1 MNPLVQLS
9 RLGQSVWLDFITRD
23 LLRSGELSRLIVEDG
38 LRGMT
43 TNPTIFEKAIAGST
57 LYDGEIRRLAAAG
70 NNPGRVVEA
79 LAVADVRTACD
90 AFRPLYETTEGRDG
104 FVSIEVSPELAFDTE
119 GTVVD
124 GRRLWQAVD
133 RPNLMVKIPGTKEGL
148 PAIERCLS
156 EGINVNVTLLFAL
169 ERYAEVREA
178 YLAALE
184 SRVSRGLPVD
194 RLASVAS
201 FFVSRVD
208 GRLDK
213 ELLKRGTEG
222 KALVGTIAIANAQVA
237 YADFTKTFFG
247 DRWEALA
254 KHGARVQRPLWAS
267 TSTKDPNLSDVL
279 YVEALIAPDTVNT
292 VPPETLAAYRDH
304 GEPKVRIAQAVPT
317 ARDRLKKLAATG
329 IDLAKETAALE
340 KEGVEKFAA
349 SWAALLKVVESKAV
363 ALSQT

>member
-1 MNPLVQLS
+1 MNPLVQLG

-23 LLRSGELSRLIVEDG
+23 LLRTGELSRLVVEDG

-43 TNPTIFEKAIAGST
+43 TNPTIFEKAVAGST
-57 LYDGEIRRLAAAG
+57 LYDADIRRLAEAG
-70 NNPGRVVEA
+70 FGPGRIVEA

-104 FVSIEVSPELAFDTE
+104 FVSIEVSPELAYDTE

-124 GRRLWQAVD
+124 ARRLWEAVD
-133 RPNLMVKIPGTKEGL
+133 RPNVMIKIPGTAEGL
-148 PAIERCLS
+148 PAIERCLT
-156 EGINVNVTLLFAL
+156 EGINVNITLLFAL

-178 YLAALE
+178 YLGALE
-184 SRVSRGLPVD
+184 ARVQRGQPVD

-213 ELLKRGTEG
+213 QLAPRTDEG
-222 KALVGTIAIANAQVA
+222 RQLAGTIAIANAQVA
-237 YADFTKTFFG
+237 YADFTKTFCG

-254 KHGARVQRPLWAS
+254 RHGARVQRPLWAS
-267 TSTKDPNLSDVL
+267 TSTKDPAYSDVY
-279 YVEALIAPDTVNT
+279 YVEALIAADTVNT
-292 VPPETLAAYRDH
+292 LPPETLAAYRDH
-304 GEPKVRIAQAVPT
+304 GEPRVRIPQALPA
-317 ARDRLKKLAATG
+317 ARERLARLAAVG
-329 IDLAKETAALE
+329 IDLARETAALE
-340 KEGVEKFAA
+340 RDGVEKFAA

-363 ALSQT
+363 ALSRT

>member
-57 LYDGEIRRLAAAG
+57 LYDADIRRLAAAG

-90 AFRPLYETTEGRDG
+90 AFRPLYESTEGRDG
-104 FVSIEVSPELAFDTE
+104 FVSIEVSPELAYDTE

-124 GRRLWQAVD
+124 ARRLWQTAD

-156 EGINVNVTLLFAL
+156 EGLNVNVTLLFAL

-184 SRVSRGLPVD
+184 ARVQRGLPID
-194 RLASVAS
+194 RIASVAS

-208 GRLDK
+208 GRVDK
-213 ELLKRGTEG
+213 QIAQKGPDV
-222 KALVGTIAIANAQVA
+222 KALAGTIAIANAQVA
-237 YADFTKTFFG
+237 YADFTQTFFG
-247 DRWEALA
+247 DRWDALA
-254 KHGARVQRPLWAS
+254 KRGARVQRPLWAS
-267 TSTKDPNLSDVL
+267 TSTKDPSYSDVY

-292 VPPETLAAYRDH
+292 IPPETLAAYRDH
-304 GEPKVRIAQAVPT
+304 GEPKVRIPQAIPA
-317 ARDRLKKLAATG
+317 ARERLAKLAAAG
-329 IDLAKETAALE
+329 INLVQDTAFLE
-340 KEGVEKFAA
+340 KDGVEKFSA
-349 SWAALLKVVESKAV
+349 SWAALLKVVESKGV
-363 ALSQT
+363 ALSRT

>member
-57 LYDGEIRRLAAAG
+57 LYDADIRRLAAAG

-104 FVSIEVSPELAFDTE
+104 YVSIEVSPELAYDTE

-124 GRRLWQAVD
+124 GRRLWETVD
-133 RPNLMVKIPGTKEGL
+133 RPNLMVKVPGTKEGL
-148 PAIERCLS
+148 PAIERLLS

-169 ERYAEVREA
+169 ERYTDVREA

-184 SRVSRGLPVD
+184 SRVARGLPVD

-208 GRLDK
+208 GRVDKQMAGKPAAK
-213 ELLKRGTEG
+213 EL
-222 KALVGTIAIANAQVA
+222 AGTIAIANAQVA
-237 YADFTKTFFG
+237 YADFTKTFCG

-267 TSTKDPNLSDVL
+267 TSTKDPSYSDVY

-292 VPPETLAAYRDH
+292 IPPDTLAAYRDH
-304 GEPKVRIAQAVPT
+304 GEPKVRIPQALPA
-317 ARDRLKKLAATG
+317 ARERLAKLATTG
-329 IDLAKETAALE
+329 VQLSQETAFLE
-340 KEGVEKFAA
+340 KDGVDKFAA

-363 ALSQT
+363 ALTRT